1 MNRNKI
7 FIFGFVFI
15 ILILG
20 IFLMKSQGK
29 RLPQKLNSNNS
40 STTQT
45 TEGAPVIT
53 EGAKEQMKQESY
65 TNGIKLQIIEPL
77 PNTTVSSST
86 LTIKGKTS
94 SGAEVFVN
102 DKQLKSDATGNFA
115 TKITL
120 DEGENPIVVV
130 ANDADGNSAEQQIL
144 VTYQK

>member
-94 SGAEVFVN
+94 SDAEVFVN